1 MEVSIER
8 SDCISCGLGVST
20 CPDVFR
26 IAEDGLAEVYRQP
39 GPAHLPAV
47 KSAAEGC
54 PVSIIYLEEG
64 RVKHDKGPL
73 PMAAAPC
80 GSFGCHA
87 SHPPPRRTAHRSAKN
102 TLRLRR
108 NFHKE
113 VDTR

>member
-8 SDCISCGLGVST
+8 SDCISCGLCVST

-47 KSAAEGC
+47 K
-54 PVSIIYLEEG
+54 P
-64 RVKHDKGPL
+64 
-73 PMAAAPC
+73 AAAGCRVTIFYVVESRVTHHTGPPPGPGATC

>member
-8 SDCISCGLGVST
+8 SDCISCGLCVST

-47 KSAAEGC
+47 KSAAAGGRF
-54 PVSIIYLEEG
+54 SIIY
-64 RVKHDKGPL
+64 RVVLRETHDMGPL
-73 PMAAAPC
+73 PLAAAPC
-80 GSFGCHA
+80 GSFVCHA

>member
-8 SDCISCGLGVST
+8 SDCISCGLCVST

-54 PVSIIYLEEG
+54 PVSIIYLEVC
-64 RVKHDKGPL
+64 RVTHDTGPL

-80 GSFGCHA
+80 GSFVGD
-87 SHPPPRRTAHRSAKN
+87 PTDGRP
-102 TLRLRR
+102 
-108 NFHKE
+108 
-113 VDTR
+113 